1 MKTNR
6 EPVTAQ
12 AAKPLSGG
20 PTNFAS
26 IRSLSRRRLGE
37 GGSNSRFGLSAWAG
51 YAVLAVFAIIS
62 LGPIWIAVKTALSD
76 SSTLFTS
83 ASSLLPQ
90 HPTLFN
96 FERVIGLI
104 SPADPRLQQ
113 TSFGKVDFYRALMNS
128 VAFTLLAVVPQIAFS
143 AMAAYAFAR
152 LRFYGRRVI
161 FFLFLAATMIPSVV
175 LFIPNFIL
183 IKDLGWLNTYQ
194 GMAAPYALMTPFAV
208 FFLRQMFLSTPREL
222 EESALIDGACYFTI
236 FFRIVLPVH
245 RSALAT
251 LSILAAINAWND
263 FFWPFLVGRDRSV
276 QVMAVAIN
284 SFRAQQAGGTPDWSG
299 LMACTVLGIIP
310 VALLLVLFGRKVVE
324 SLQYTGF
331 R

>member
-1 MKTNR
+1 MAKLDLKPRDIPKAR
-6 EPVTAQ
+6 EDARPPDTV
-12 AAKPLSGG
+12 
-20 PTNFAS
+20 AS
-26 IRSLSRRRLGE
+26 IRVH
-37 GGSNSRFGLSAWAG
+37 SRFKFSSWLG
-51 YAVLAVFAIIS
+51 YAVLVLFAIIS

-76 SSTLFTS
+76 SGTLFAS

-96 FERVIGLI
+96 FERVIGLVN
-104 SPADPRLQQ
+104 PADPRLQQ
-113 TSFGKVDFYRALMNS
+113 TSFGKVDFYLALKNS

-222 EESALIDGACYFTI
+222 EESALIDGASYFTI

-251 LSILAAINAWND
+251 LSMLAAMNAWND

-310 VALLLVLFGRKVVE
+310 VAVLLVFFGRKVVE
-324 SLQYTGF
+324 SLQYTGY

>member
-1 MKTNR
+1 MSSKPKT
-6 EPVTAQ
+6 AH
-12 AAKPLSGG
+12 AAAPLSGG
-20 PTNFAS
+20 PAKFAS
-26 IRSLSRRRLGE
+26 I
-37 GGSNSRFGLSAWAG
+37 SRFKFSVWICYG
-51 YAVLAVFAIIS
+51 VLVLFAIIS
-62 LGPIWIAVKTALSD
+62 LGPIWIALKTALSD
-76 SSTLFTS
+76 SGTLFTG
-83 ASSLLPQ
+83 ASSPLPQ

-96 FERVIGLI
+96 FERVMGLVN
-104 SPADPRLQQ
+104 PADPRLQQ
-113 TSFGKVDFYRALMNS
+113 TSYGKIDFYRALMNS

-183 IKDLGWLNTYQ
+183 IKDLGWLNTFQ

-208 FFLRQMFLSTPREL
+208 FFLRQMFLATPREL

-236 FFRIVLPVH
+236 FFRIVLPLH

-251 LSILAAINAWND
+251 LSILAGINAWND
-263 FFWPFLVGRDRSV
+263 FFWPFLVGRDQSV

-284 SFRAQQAGGTPDWSG
+284 SFRAQQAGGVPDWSG
-299 LMACTVLGIIP
+299 LMACTVLGIVP
-310 VALLLVLFGRKVVE
+310 VAVLLVLFGRKVVE
-324 SLQYTGF
+324 SLQYTGY